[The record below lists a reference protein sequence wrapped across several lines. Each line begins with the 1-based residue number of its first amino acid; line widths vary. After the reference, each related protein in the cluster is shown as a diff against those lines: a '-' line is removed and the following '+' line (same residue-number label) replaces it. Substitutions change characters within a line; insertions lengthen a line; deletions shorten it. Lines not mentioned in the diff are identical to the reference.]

1 MRNIGIIMDAVSGLT
16 DEAYID
22 TIADLGFSC
31 TFSGGF
37 GNERNEKV
45 ANLLAKR
52 GMKYETLHA
61 SFNGINNI
69 WLDNEDGEHML
80 SRLFANIDSCVI
92 AGAPIAVVHLSS
104 GMTPPS
110 ITDIGRARFEKLVRY
125 AQQKNVRIAFE
136 NQRMLANLAW
146 TLETFST
153 SDGVDFCWDCGHESC
168 FTPGREY
175 MPLFGNRLICT
186 HIHDN
191 SGTFD
196 QDDHML
202 PFDGNINFERFAHH
216 IRESGYKGSFMLEV
230 FAKNSDIYSGMTPE
244 AFLTRA
250 ADAAKRLVKLT
261 DEGRP

>member
-69 WLDNEDGEHML
+69 WLDNEDGERML

-146 TLETFST
+146 ALETFST

-168 FTPGREY
+168 FTPGREF
-175 MPLFGNRLICT
+175 MPLFGDRLVCT

-191 SGTFD
+191 FGVFN

-202 PFDGNINFERFAHH
+202 PFDGKIDYNRFAGHLNKA
-216 IRESGYKGSFMLEV
+216 GYKGSLMLEV
-230 FAKNSDIYSGMTPE
+230 FNDMSAAYPGVSPE
-244 AFLTRA
+244 AFLIRA
-250 ADAAKRLVKLT
+250 REAVIRLV
-261 DEGRP
+261 DIIDGHRN

>member
-1 MRNIGIIMDAVSGLT
+1 MRKTGIIIHAAKGLS
-16 DEAYID
+16 DEAYIN
-22 TIADLGFSC
+22 TIADLGFNT
-31 TFSGGF
+31 TFSGVLDISRH
-37 GNERNEKV
+37 EHI

-52 GMKYETLHA
+52 GMEYENLHTP
-61 SFNGINNI
+61 FGHINDI
-69 WLDNEDGEHML
+69 WLDCEGGEAML
-80 SRLFANIDSCVI
+80 KELVDCIDCCVVS
-92 AGAPIAVVHLSS
+92 GAPIAVVHLSS
-104 GMTPPS
+104 GLKPPS
-110 ITDIGRARFEKLVRY
+110 ITDIGRGRFARLVEY
-125 AQQKNVRIAFE
+125 ANSKNVRIAFE
-136 NQRMLANLAW
+136 NQRKLANLAW
-146 TLETFST
+146 ALETFSHE
-153 SDGVDFCWDCGHESC
+153 DGVGFCWDCGHESC

-244 AFLTRA
+244 TFLTRA

-261 DEGRP
+261 DEDRP